1 MEWVAA
7 AEEYIGSFG
16 WGGRGRNLGV
26 SRMFGEGDKASLSRN
41 KFVATLRPR
50 GILSGFLAIL
60 PGRHGEIVYVPPIAA
75 KVPPQRIRLRVSP
88 ALAEAGAIFSAY
100 LTRAEAGA
108 PRRLVLEDVLV
119 WRGEPVWISTPF
131 RKRWNTYMKLFV
143 TQEFTADPV
152 LQGLV
157 IELANYVPL
166 AALKEPSDKQVAEFV
181 PDDPGVKRLIWKA
194 PDATL
199 APASAPA
206 HVPVPPTVSAIAP
219 GAAATGTT
227 VRGDGFV
234 AKKEAGMGPDVY
246 AVYRGAERLGL
257 ALVRT
262 LAISRAL
269 RLAVSAEKT
278 EVPIRAAHN
287 KTFEKYEVL
296 EVLSAA

>member
-41 KFVATLRPR
+41 KYVAAVRPR

-60 PGRHGEIVYVPPIAA
+60 PGRHGEVVYVPPIAA
-75 KVPPQRIRLRVSP
+75 KVPPQRMRLRISP
-88 ALAEAGAIFSAY
+88 TLAEGGAVFSAY

-119 WRGEPVWISTPF
+119 WRGEPVWSTKNF
-131 RKRWNTYMKLFV
+131 TKRWGHYMKLFV
-143 TQEFTADPV
+143 TQEFKADPV
-152 LQGLV
+152 LQGFSV
-157 IELANYVPL
+157 ELATYT
-166 AALKEPSDKQVAEFV
+166 ALSALTEPNERQVAEFV
-181 PDDPGVKRLIWKA
+181 PDDPGNKRLIWKA
-194 PDATL
+194 PDGVAVAATVA
-199 APASAPA
+199 APVHPTISSTNS
-206 HVPVPPTVSAIAP
+206 VPDTVSA
-219 GAAATGTT
+219 ATAIP
-227 VRGDGFV
+227 GFV

-246 AVYRGAERLGL
+246 AVYKNGVERVGL

-262 LAISRAL
+262 LAISKAL
-269 RLAVSAEKT
+269 RLAITAEKT
-278 EVPIRAAHN
+278 EVPIKAVFN

-296 EVLSAA
+296 EVLSSA